1 MKVYRYLCEEEYN
14 NIINSNLDK
23 LGHNYHGKGLSN
35 TFNYK
40 DGERYLHFFK
50 DKKAIKEIRKI
61 YRNDGKDYYTCT
73 FNIPLLTL
81 LKGMGK
87 GYYET
92 SGYDT
97 FYQTER
103 EFILNVKDF
112 KPEYLIDAE
121 FDKDKHDDNLLK
133 KEIEESGI
141 ELY

>member
-14 NIINSNLDK
+14 NILNSNLDK
-23 LGHNYHGKGLSN
+23 IGHEYHGKKLSN

-40 DGERYLHFFK
+40 QGEKYLHFFK
-50 DKKAIKEIRKI
+50 NKKSISEIQKI
-61 YRNDGKDYYTCT
+61 YRKDGKDYYICT
-73 FNIPLLTL
+73 FNIPILIL

-92 SGYDT
+92 RGYDT
-97 FYQTER
+97 YCESKR

-112 KPEYLIDAE
+112 KPEFLIDAK
-121 FDKDKHDDNLLK
+121 FDEDKHLVNEFNK
-133 KEIEESGI
+133 QVEENGI